1 MNGIIF
7 DIQHYSVYDGP
18 GIRTCVF
25 LKGCPLH
32 CAWCHNPESQK
43 PRAEISYFADRCAGC
58 GRCVDACP
66 NEAITLT
73 KEGVVRDDERCTVC
87 AKCVAACENGA
98 MEKIGKEVGAEE
110 IAEIVAGDKPFYDN
124 SGGGVTI
131 SGGEPTMQAEFLFS
145 LLQSLKDRGIHTAVE
160 TCGCFKEALI
170 PELID
175 LTDLFLFDI
184 KHMNQQMHKKFTG
197 VANQKILSNFEKIH
211 ARAGSGRIIPRVPLI
226 PGFNSDPDS
235 IDEII
240 TFLKQIRYKG
250 PVHLMPYNKMAKT
263 KYEKIG
269 KGHLYQDMGEL
280 PDEKID
286 AIIKDMEGH
295 SFHVVCNR

>member
-25 LKGCPLH
+25 LKGCPLR

-43 PRAEISYFADRCAGC
+43 PKAEISYFKDRCAGC

-73 KEGVVRDDERCTVC
+73 KKGVVRDNEKCTAC
-87 AKCVAACENGA
+87 AECVTACENGA

-110 IAEIVAGDKPFYDN
+110 IAEIVAGDKLFYDN

-131 SGGEPTMQAEFLFS
+131 SGGEPTMQAGFLFS
-145 LLQSLKDRGIHTAVE
+145 LLQSLKNRGIHTAIE
-160 TCGCFKEALI
+160 TCGFFKEALI
-170 PELID
+170 REIID

-184 KHMNQQMHKKFTG
+184 KHMNQQVHKKFTG
-197 VANQKILSNFEKIH
+197 VSNQKILSNFEKIL
-211 ARAGSGRIIPRVPLI
+211 ARAGSERIIPRIPLI
-226 PGFNSDPDS
+226 PGFNTDPDS

-240 TFLKQIRYKG
+240 MFLQQILYHG

-269 KGHLYQDMGEL
+269 RGHLYQDMGEL
-280 PDEKID
+280 SDERID
-286 AIIKDMEGH
+286 AIIKEMEGH